1 MTIAPE
7 NKPPVPIPAIAL
19 PTINATLL
27 GAVAQT
33 RELLHDQSQ
42 ARLLGRYDVPK
53 LKEHDG
59 RNEHKFDLQLC
70 QWLSSWIGLKHPH

>member
-33 RELLHDQSQ
+33 SELLHGQPQ
-42 ARLLGRYDVPK
+42 VRLSREQDVPK
-53 LKEHDG
+53 LKEDDG
-59 RNEHKFDLQLC
+59 SNEHKFDL
-70 QWLSSWIGLKHPH
+70 